1 MTSET
6 TKRLYH
12 DATMVQPQLTD
23 NENRSR
29 EVLAS
34 HRERAP
40 VKPSS
45 MIAYASRE
53 HIDSGRTAPQTPH
66 SHDVASWRWSG

>member
-12 DATMVQPQLTD
+12 NATMVESQLPD

-29 EVLAS
+29 EVLARP
-34 HRERAP
+34 RERAP
-40 VKPSS
+40 VKAPS
-45 MIAYASRE
+45 MIAYATPQL
-53 HIDSGRTAPQTPH
+53 IDSGSTGAQTCDRG
-66 SHDVASWRWSG
+66 SVVSRWAA

>member
-6 TKRLYH
+6 AKRLYH

-29 EVLAS
+29 EVLAWS
-34 HRERAP
+34 RERAP
-40 VKPSS
+40 VKAPS

-53 HIDSGRTAPQTPH
+53 HIDSGRTAPQKYH

>member
-6 TKRLYH
+6 AKRLYH
-12 DATMVQPQLTD
+12 DATMVQPQLPD

-29 EVLAS
+29 EVLACL
-34 HRERAP
+34 RERTP

-53 HIDSGRTAPQTPH
+53 HIDSGRTAPQKYH

>member
-6 TKRLYH
+6 AKRLYH
-12 DATMVQPQLTD
+12 DATMVQSQLTD

-29 EVLAS
+29 EVLAQA
-34 HRERAP
+34 RERAP

-45 MIAYASRE
+45 MIAYATPQL
-53 HIDSGRTAPQTPH
+53 IDSGSTGAQTCDRG
-66 SHDVASWRWSG
+66 SVVSRWAA

>member
-6 TKRLYH
+6 AKRLYH

-29 EVLAS
+29 ARS
-34 HRERAP
+34 AWSRGQAP
-40 VKPSS
+40 VKAPS

-53 HIDSGRTAPQTPH
+53 HIDSGRTAPQKYH
-66 SHDVASWRWSG
+66 SHDVASWRRAR

>member
-1 MTSET
+1 MTT
-6 TKRLYH
+6 TAKRLYH

-29 EVLAS
+29 EVLAWS
-34 HRERAP
+34 RERAP
-40 VKPSS
+40 VKAPS

-53 HIDSGRTAPQTPH
+53 HIDSGRTAPQKYH
-66 SHDVASWRWSG
+66 SGIMVPRWSA